1 MNAIVSNFDKE
12 ALSLIRSS
20 VKTLIQEGAEEFD
33 KAGFLVLDVAPQ
45 VYQGCS
51 EFYKKAT
58 IETLDLD
65 PESGAT
71 YIADLCNRNES
82 IIPDNKFDAI
92 VCTEV
97 IEHVNNPF
105 SVAEELY
112 RIVKPGGKIYISTP
126 FNFRIHG
133 PLPDNWRFTI
143 HGLKTLFSKFEIVK
157 IDEVSTDN
165 RDLMPIHYRLIAKK
179 SNNE

>member
-1 MNAIVSNFDKE
+1 MNAIVSNFDKK

-20 VKTLIQEGAEEFD
+20 VKKLIEESAMEYD
-33 KAGFLVLDVAPQ
+33 NQACLVLDVAPQ
-45 VYQGCS
+45 IYAGCS
-51 EFYKKAT
+51 EFYKNAT
-58 IETLDLD
+58 VETLDLD

-71 YIADLCNRNES
+71 YIADLCNRNS
-82 IIPDNKFDAI
+82 DIIPDNKFDAI

-97 IEHVNNPF
+97 IEHVSNPF

-126 FNFRIHG
+126 LNFRIHG

-143 HGLKTLFSKFEIVK
+143 HGLKTLFSKFK
-157 IDEVSTDN
+157 IIKVEEVDTDN

-179 SNNE
+179 

>member
-1 MNAIVSNFDKE
+1 MSIVISDFDKN
-12 ALSLIRSS
+12 ALSLIRQS
-20 VKTLIQEGAEEFD
+20 VKSLIKESALEFD
-33 KAGFLVLDVAPQ
+33 NKDCLILDIAPQ
-45 VYQGCS
+45 VYEGCS
-51 EFYKKAT
+51 EFYKSA
-58 IETLDLD
+58 IVETLDLD
-65 PESGAT
+65 PDSDAT
-71 YIADLCNRNES
+71 YIADLCNTNAH
-82 IIPDNKFDAI
+82 IIPDNKFDAV

-143 HGLKTLFSKFEIVK
+143 HGLKTLFYNFKFIK
-157 IDEVSTDN
+157 IEEVSSTD
-165 RDLMPIHYRLIAKK
+165 RDLMPVHYRLIAKK
-179 SNNE
+179 